1 MAFFKKMVDKFE
13 DVMGNDDKK
22 KEQGHAGNRSPIS
35 YSTRPRI
42 QTTHVLTS
50 VNPCPPQKPGKDMD
64 KINIPT
70 ADSRSP
76 MANPSRHP
84 RSYNSRVRRRPP
96 LYQPI
101 RLVLRYRRDGCLIGT
116 RIVSAITT
124 SNKLQDARSGTLPS
138 SLAV

>member
-35 YSTRPRI
+35 HSTRPRI
-42 QTTHVLTS
+42 PTTHMLTS

-76 MANPSRHP
+76 MAK
-84 RSYNSRVRRRPP
+84 RRLP

-116 RIVSAITT
+116 RIVSDITT
-124 SNKLQDARSGTLPS
+124 SNKLQDVLSGTLPS
-138 SLAV
+138 SLAI